1 MMMFNNL
8 CQKSVFI
15 RIMLYKF
22 TAPKMIQIQAR
33 FSWIKASFSFKSLE
47 TLTSNF
53 LRKPQ
58 VELPLHSI

>member
-8 CQKSVFI
+8 CQKTGFI

-33 FSWIKASFSFKSLE
+33 FSWIKASFPFKSLE